1 MVAMRLRFV
10 LIFLALGAV
19 SIAPAVVEKWNQP
32 FPPHRVIGNVYYV
45 GTNFLASFLITTPQG
60 DILINTSYAESVPLI
75 RANVEKLGFHFQD
88 IKIILLSHAHDD
100 HCAGTALAKRLTGA
114 KLMVMDG
121 DVKEVEDGGASD
133 FQYRNQHWA
142 PVKVD
147 RILHDGDQVKL
158 GETVLTAVKTAG
170 HTKGCTTWTMLAAE
184 GGKKYHVVI
193 TGSPNVNP
201 GYRLVGNAM
210 YPQIAADYAHTFEVL
225 KSLPCDVPLGAHG
238 NYYGMDEK
246 YAKLRAGGANPFIDP
261 QGYQAMVADR
271 AQTYRDELKKQES
284 EEKR

>member
-1 MVAMRLRFV
+1 MRLRFAPG
-10 LIFLALGAV
+10 LLALV
-19 SIAPAVVEKWNQP
+19 PATVFPAIVAKWNQP

-45 GTNFLASFLITTPQG
+45 GTSFLASFLITTPRG

-75 RANVEKLGFHFQD
+75 RASVEKLGFRFQD
-88 IKIILLSHAHDD
+88 IKIILLSHSHDD

-133 FQYRNQHWA
+133 FVYRNQHWP

-158 GETVLTAVKTAG
+158 GDTVLTAVKTPG

-184 GGKKYHVVI
+184 DGKKYHVVI

-201 GYRLVGNAM
+201 GYRLMGNAL

-225 KSLPCDVPLGAHG
+225 KSLQCDVPLGAHG
-238 NYYGMDEK
+238 IYYGMEEK
-246 YAKLRAGGANPFIDP
+246 YAKLKAGGANPFIDP
-261 QGYQAMVADR
+261 QGYQAMVAER
-271 AQTYRDELKKQES
+271 AQAYRDELKKQEA
-284 EEKR
+284 EAAR